1 MVGGDIITSVD
12 GKPVTSVDQLFAVV
26 QQKHPGDT
34 LKIELYHD
42 NSKTTVTAKLGT
54 RAGP

>member
-42 NSKTTVTAKLGT
+42 NAKRTVDAKLGT

>member
-1 MVGGDIITSVD
+1 M
-12 GKPVTSVDQLFAVV
+12 TSVDQLFAVV

-42 NSKTTVTAKLGT
+42 NSKRTVNAKLGT